1 MSIFYILLPF
11 DAIGAAMAFLI
22 SYDELQR
29 HYPNRR
35 AALNEALRRALVA
48 LVFLLVL
55 SATVTFIL
63 ARAGT

>member
-1 MSIFYILLPF
+1 VDILYILLPF

-29 HYPNRR
+29 HCPDRR
-35 AALNEALRRALVA
+35 AALSEALRRAPTT
-48 LVFLLVL
+48 LVFLLLL

-63 ARAGT
+63 ARAGP